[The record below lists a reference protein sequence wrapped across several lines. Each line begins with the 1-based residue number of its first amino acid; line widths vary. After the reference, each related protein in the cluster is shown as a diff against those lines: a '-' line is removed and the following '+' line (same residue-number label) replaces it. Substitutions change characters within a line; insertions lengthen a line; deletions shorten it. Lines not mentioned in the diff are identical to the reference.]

1 MKVYAKGQINLDG
14 IDENLAKRRA
24 LEDALYFASMK
35 AGAEVKGFSSID
47 EKTNLNENFLVQPDN
62 KILDYKILKSYRED
76 QNYIVEVEAVVG
88 NLNNYD
94 SICSKR
100 KILNIKEFKG
110 NYIINTNTPSWAYSY
125 IDKILYQVRRHMLN
139 NKNINYTNYSSKKFD
154 FNFNNFELA
163 MKA

>member
-47 EKTNLNENFLVQPDN
+47 EETNLNENFLVQPNN
-62 KILDYKILKSYRED
+62 KILDYKILKSYKED

-88 NLNNYD
+88 NLNKFD
-94 SICSKR
+94 SVCSK
-100 KILNIKEFKG
+100 E
-110 NYIINTNTPSWAYSY
+110 
-125 IDKILYQVRRHMLN
+125 
-139 NKNINYTNYSSKKFD
+139 KF
-154 FNFNNFELA
+154 
-163 MKA
+163 